1 MGAALVL
8 EELFARILWRRRKM
22 SDRIR
27 CSCRRC
33 TIRSLMGPAI
43 IITIG
48 VLFLL
53 SEMRG
58 DLFNFWDTSPMI
70 FIVIGAVSLAAAL
83 APTEGHVSSSIAP
96 AVPPQP
102 GLPPSQAPGSAPGA
116 PQGQRP

>member
-1 MGAALVL
+1 
-8 EELFARILWRRRKM
+8 M

-53 SEMRG
+53 SEVRG
-58 DLFNFWDTSPMI
+58 GTFDFSNTYPVIL
-70 FIVIGAVSLAAAL
+70 IVIGAVSLAAAL
-83 APTEGHVSSSIAP
+83 APMEGHVSSSAP
-96 AVPPQP
+96 PVPGAP
-102 GLPPSQAPGSAPGA
+102 GLPPSQAPGSSPGA
-116 PQGQRP
+116 PQGQRL

>member
-1 MGAALVL
+1 
-8 EELFARILWRRRKM
+8 M

-53 SEMRG
+53 NETRG
-58 DLFNFWDTSPMI
+58 GVFDFSNTYPVILM
-70 FIVIGAVSLAAAL
+70 VIGAVSLVAAL
-83 APTEGHVSSSIAP
+83 APTDGHVSSR
-96 AVPPQP
+96 AVPP
-102 GLPPSQAPGSAPGA
+102 PPTAASPTPPQAPGPPTGFIPG
-116 PQGQRP
+116 QGR

>member
-1 MGAALVL
+1 
-8 EELFARILWRRRKM
+8 M

-48 VLFLL
+48 LLFLL

-58 DLFNFWDTSPMI
+58 GDFDFSNTYPVIL
-70 FIVIGAVSLAAAL
+70 IVIGAISLAAAL
-83 APTEGHVSSSIAP
+83 APTDGHVSLSVAPPPPPASGATPPQAP
-96 AVPPQP
+96 ASPSGIIP
-102 GLPPSQAPGSAPGA
+102 GPG
-116 PQGQRP
+116 R

>member
-1 MGAALVL
+1 
-8 EELFARILWRRRKM
+8 M

-53 SEMRG
+53 NETRG
-58 DLFNFWDTSPMI
+58 GVFDFSNTYPVILM
-70 FIVIGAVSLAAAL
+70 VIGAVSLAAAL
-83 APTEGHVSSSIAP
+83 APTDGHVSSK
-96 AVPPQP
+96 AVPPP
-102 GLPPSQAPGSAPGA
+102 TAPGPTPPQNPAPPAEFIPG
-116 PQGQRP
+116 QGR

>member
-1 MGAALVL
+1 
-8 EELFARILWRRRKM
+8 M

-53 SEMRG
+53 SEVRSG
-58 DLFNFWDTSPMI
+58 DLDFSNTYPVI
-70 FIVIGAVSLAAAL
+70 LIVIGAVSLAAAL
-83 APTEGHVSSSIAP
+83 APMEGHVSFPGAP
-96 AVPPQP
+96 AVPPAP
-102 GLPPSQAPGSAPGA
+102 GLPPQEAPGSSSGT

>member
-1 MGAALVL
+1 
-8 EELFARILWRRRKM
+8 M

-48 VLFLL
+48 ALFLL
-53 SEMRG
+53 SEVRG
-58 DLFNFWDTSPMI
+58 GYLDFSNTYPVIL
-70 FIVIGAVSLAAAL
+70 IVIGAVSLAAAL
-83 APTEGHVSSSIAP
+83 APTDGHVSSAGAP
-96 AVPPQP
+96 AIPNAP
-102 GLPPSQAPGSAPGA
+102 GLPPSQAPGPSSGA

>member
-1 MGAALVL
+1 
-8 EELFARILWRRRKM
+8 M

-48 VLFLL
+48 LLFLL
-53 SEMRG
+53 SETRSG
-58 DLFNFWDTSPMI
+58 AFDFSNTYPVIL
-70 FIVIGAVSLAAAL
+70 IVIGAVSLAAAL
-83 APTEGHVSSSIAP
+83 APMEGHVTSSAAP
-96 AVPPQP
+96 AIPPSP
-102 GLPPSQAPGSAPGA
+102 GLPPSQTHGSSPGA

>member
-1 MGAALVL
+1 
-8 EELFARILWRRRKM
+8 M

-53 SEMRG
+53 NEVRG
-58 DLFNFWDTSPMI
+58 GYFDIWDTSPVI
-70 FIVIGAVSLAAAL
+70 LIVIGVVSLAAAL
-83 APTEGHVSSSIAP
+83 SPTEGHVSPPGATGVSPAQGPPPAQVPGASS
-96 AVPPQP
+96 
-102 GLPPSQAPGSAPGA
+102 GA
-116 PQGQRP
+116 PQGQRT

>member
-1 MGAALVL
+1 
-8 EELFARILWRRRKM
+8 M

-53 SEMRG
+53 SEVRG
-58 DLFNFWDTSPMI
+58 GYFDFSNTYPVIL
-70 FIVIGAVSLAAAL
+70 IVIGAVSLAAAL
-83 APTEGHVSSSIAP
+83 APPEGHVSSAGTPVIPTA
-96 AVPPQP
+96 P
-102 GLPPSQAPGSAPGA
+102 GLPPSQAPGPSSGA

>member
-1 MGAALVL
+1 
-8 EELFARILWRRRKM
+8 M

-48 VLFLL
+48 LLFLL

-58 DLFNFWDTSPMI
+58 GDFDFSNTYPVIL
-70 FIVIGAVSLAAAL
+70 IVIGAISLAAAL
-83 APTEGHVSSSIAP
+83 APTDGHVFSSVAPPPPPASGSTPPQAP
-96 AVPPQP
+96 ASPSGITP
-102 GLPPSQAPGSAPGA
+102 GPG
-116 PQGQRP
+116 R

>member
-1 MGAALVL
+1 
-8 EELFARILWRRRKM
+8 M

-48 VLFLL
+48 LLFLL

-58 DLFNFWDTSPMI
+58 GDFDFSNTYPVIL
-70 FIVIGAVSLAAAL
+70 IVIGAVSLAAAL
-83 APTEGHVSSSIAP
+83 APTDGHASSSIAP
-96 AVPPQP
+96 PP
-102 GLPPSQAPGSAPGA
+102 PPASGPTSPQAPASPSGIIPG
-116 PQGQRP
+116 PGR